1 MEPSEQ
7 ALVVVLDHLNSS
19 SLVWSGR
26 SSKSSMLGHRDD
38 ALLAS
43 LEDEAAT
50 ARLAAIIACVSTS
63 LRTTADDRMP
73 LFVRFAAGRKL
84 CIAQEA
90 AREWSQYSLIDL
102 DHQLEAGEPRV
113 QLLPLPYDV
122 YVAGPLVLVD
132 LTGQQTLLISNAFH
146 PHFFGRGTGLSSE
159 IEARLRWDEQRWW
172 AGKRGGPKSW
182 AWTHDERRHFFYAGK
197 PSPPSL
203 YESAKAAA
211 ATFCRWYGFAIILQ
225 MLV

>member
-7 ALVVVLDHLNSS
+7 ALLVVLDHLNSS

-26 SSKSSMLGHRDD
+26 SSKPYD

-43 LEDEAAT
+43 LEDEAAP

-63 LRTTADDRMP
+63 LRATADDRMP

-84 CIAQEA
+84 CIAREA
-90 AREWSQYSLIDL
+90 AREWSQYSFFDL
-102 DHQLEAGEPRV
+102 DDQFDAGEPRF

-122 YVAGPLVLVD
+122 NPASAGPCLLVN
-132 LTGQQTLLISNAFH
+132 LTGQQTLLFLHTFH

-182 AWTHDERRHFFYAGK
+182 AWTCEERRHFFYAGK
-197 PSPPSL
+197 PPSPSL

-225 MLV
+225 MLD